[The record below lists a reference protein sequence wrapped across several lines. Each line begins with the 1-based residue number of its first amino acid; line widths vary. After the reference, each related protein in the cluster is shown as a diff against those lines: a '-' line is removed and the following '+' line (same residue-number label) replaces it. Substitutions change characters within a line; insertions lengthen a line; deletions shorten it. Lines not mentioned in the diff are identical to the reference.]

1 MSQHELSQIQR
12 WLQTVITHPGG
23 TAAGLDSEAARA
35 QLDVVPADVE
45 QVISPSQQQSSVER
59 LEIYAQAYFA
69 RLSECLRA
77 EFPMTV
83 EAIGEE
89 LFDEF
94 AVEYLQRYP
103 SQSYTLDH
111 LGANFARFL
120 SETRPTAGD
129 EDTDQDTH
137 AWLDFL
143 PDLARLE
150 WNLAEVFDGPGAE
163 QLAPL
168 GHDALSAIPPECWS
182 DIRLVPVPCLRIV
195 AFDFPIDDY
204 YRGLRAKQSP
214 LPPARSATWLAI
226 TRRDYVVRHYPLS
239 ATEAALLT
247 NLVAGLPLGES
258 IERAA
263 PTDGD
268 LDRFAVQLRG
278 WFQHWSA
285 EGFFQRV
292 AIGQQTES

>member
-1 MSQHELSQIQR
+1 MAEQDLSQIQR
-12 WLQTVITHPGG
+12 WMQAVITHPGG
-23 TAAGLDSEAARA
+23 AAEGLDSDAARA
-35 QLDVVPADVE
+35 QLDVMPANVE
-45 QVISPSQQQSSVER
+45 QVIAPSQQQSSLER
-59 LEIYAQAYFA
+59 LAIYAQAYFA

-111 LGANFARFL
+111 LGKSFAGFL
-120 SETRPTAGD
+120 AETRPQSDD
-129 EDTDQDTH
+129 EDH

-143 PDLARLE
+143 SDLARLE
-150 WNLAEVFDGPGAE
+150 WNIAEVFDGPGAE
-163 QLAPL
+163 QLPRL
-168 GHDALSAIPPECWS
+168 SHDALTTIPPECWS

-195 AFDFPIDDY
+195 EFAFPIDAY
-204 YRGLRAKQSP
+204 YRALRAKQEP
-214 LPPARSATWLAI
+214 LPPQRAATWLAI

-239 ATEAALLT
+239 AAEATLLAQ
-247 NLVAGLPLGES
+247 LVAGRPLGES

-263 PTDGD
+263 PPDGD
-268 LDRFAVQLRG
+268 LDQFAAQLRG

-292 AIGQQTES
+292 ELEPSSDS